1 MQLPSRMKVC
11 SAKWFRVS
19 NFRFRGLYAFR
30 HLGCRALEVQGCYDL
45 DAETL
50 NRGEIVGSDGA
61 FAALAGDGHVVTW
74 GDSRWAQSNDV
85 WSLGLWGAFGERV

>member
-1 MQLPSRMKVC
+1 MKVC

-50 NRGEIVGSDGA
+50 NRGVQ
-61 FAALAGDGHVVTW
+61 
-74 GDSRWAQSNDV
+74 SRSQIHTPSPQPET
-85 WSLGLWGAFGERV
+85 LKTLTQGLQYPLIKEYT